1 MASDVVV
8 CRSSDWSRIAADC
21 HEAIGRVGGV
31 PRNSSTFPVSQ
42 LSIAPKPI
50 QVHLEVTTIWWTIPL
65 QS

>member
-31 PRNSSTFPVSQ
+31 PRNLSTCPVSQ

-50 QVHLEVTTIWWTIPL
+50 QVHLEVTTIW
-65 QS
+65 